1 MDKNVFI
8 DKLAKS
14 FEAGFDLSF
23 EEEFG
28 CFNYDFIARFNV
40 RNSKYVLLKK
50 AEVYSFKNF
59 EYVLCKDFDKLTIET
74 MDRIKEE
81 IKENIYKLVE
91 IDKEHMS
98 STITILLTG
107 DQELDSA
114 LKKKIKKFKFYKS
127 FALGFKGWINTKL
140 IYIDR
145 NTGETVSN
153 KIGKSSAKNLK
164 SVIQAF

>member
-1 MDKNVFI
+1 MDKNIFI
-8 DKLAKS
+8 DRLAKS

-23 EEEFG
+23 EEKFG

-50 AEVYSFKNF
+50 AEVYSFKNY
-59 EYVLCKDFDKLTIET
+59 EYVLCKSFDRLTIET
-74 MDRIKEE
+74 LERMKEE
-81 IKENIYKLVE
+81 LKENIYKLVE

-98 STITILLTG
+98 STITILFIG
-107 DQELDSA
+107 DYA
-114 LKKKIKKFKFYKS
+114 LNNDVEKKIKKFKFYKS
-127 FALGFKGWINTKL
+127 FALGFKGWTNTKL